1 MGRIGLA
8 VDASRRYFSQV
19 FAEGAMQCGYSS
31 LTLQVE

>member
-1 MGRIGLA
+1 MGVVATG
-8 VDASRRYFSQV
+8 RYFSQV